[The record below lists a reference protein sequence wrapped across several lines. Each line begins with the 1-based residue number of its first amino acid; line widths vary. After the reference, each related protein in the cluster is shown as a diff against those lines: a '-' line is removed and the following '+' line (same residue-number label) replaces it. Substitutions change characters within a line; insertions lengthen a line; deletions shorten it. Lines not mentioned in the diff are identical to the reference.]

1 MGIRG
6 FVKHRGRQTTTRKL
20 DIDVQEID
28 FSEGQFKS
36 ESDGRMKLVGK
47 IYKCQNLRLGKGRD
61 AQTVVDISAK
71 VQGESALVGILHSVF

>member
-1 MGIRG
+1 M
-6 FVKHRGRQTTTRKL
+6 
-20 DIDVQEID
+20 DIDVQEVD
-28 FSEGQFKS
+28 FCEGQFKG

-71 VQGESALVGILHSVF
+71 VLGGKSPGRNSSYGILDDP